1 MKLLELKQKKER
13 LWIFSILLWAVI
25 SLFVIAGLIYIT
37 HMPDNSYSGS
47 FRALSSSEQ
56 ILRDRLENHMFMLA
70 EIIGE
75 RNIWN
80 YSKLEASA
88 DYIERTLADSGY
100 KVKSQ
105 EFTIENKTVR
115 NIDTE
120 ITGTSIPEE
129 IVLIGAHYDSVIGS
143 PGANDNASGV
153 AALLEIARLFA
164 KEKPSRTIR
173 LAAFVNEEPP
183 FFQTKDMGSRV
194 YASRSRQRREQII
207 AMISLETIGYYSDS
221 AGSQDYPLPFS
232 LFYPNTGNFIGFV
245 SNISSRELVRK
256 AISVFRTHTAFPS
269 EGIAAPVWIIGIDWS
284 DHWSFWKE
292 GYPAFMITDTAL
304 FRYKHYHTEHDTPDK
319 IDYARMARVT
329 EGIARLVRELS
340 DAKI

>member
-1 MKLLELKQKKER
+1 MKLVKLKQRKECS
-13 LWIFSILLWAVI
+13 WIFSILLWTVI
-25 SLFVIAGLIYIT
+25 SLFVIAGLIYVT
-37 HMPDNSYSGS
+37 DMPGNSYSGP
-47 FRALSSSEQ
+47 FHPLTSSEQ
-56 ILRDRLENHMFMLA
+56 FLRDRLEDHVLMLT

-80 YSKLEASA
+80 YRKLEASV
-88 DYIERTLADSGY
+88 DYIERTLSDFGY
-100 KVKSQ
+100 KVKMQ
-105 EFTIENKTVR
+105 EFKVEDKIVKNLEV
-115 NIDTE
+115 E
-120 ITGTSIPEE
+120 IIGTSLPEE

-173 LAAFVNEEPP
+173 FVAFVNEEPP

-194 YASRSRQRREQII
+194 YASRSRQRGEHIT

-221 AGSQDYPLPFS
+221 AGSQDYPFPFS

-256 AISVFRTHTAFPS
+256 AISIFRTHTAFPS
-269 EGIAAPVWIIGIDWS
+269 EGIAAPKWIPGIDWS

-292 GYPAFMITDTAL
+292 GYSAIMITDTAL
-304 FRYKHYHTEHDTPDK
+304 FRYKHYHTEQDTPEK
-319 IDYARMARVT
+319 IDYVHMARVV
-329 EGIARLVRELS
+329 EGIIRLVRELS
-340 DAKI
+340 AHS